1 MRKEEGEM
9 RQLHWLSVK
18 LAIDCLQLVRVQRVC
33 SARESERA
41 NKEIRIKGILSAHA
55 GHLPLSQLCAFCHA
69 TLLGHSGKNLGP

>member
-1 MRKEEGEM
+1 M

-33 SARESERA
+33 SARAREREKA

-55 GHLPLSQLCAFCHA
+55 GHLPLSLNSVPSAMPPC
-69 TLLGHSGKNLGP
+69 LGIQARILDLRLG